1 MVTLTTGQQALADE
15 WREQN
20 PQTPAAINAF
30 YRTSQAMT
38 QDLAEWHE
46 RSEARRAW
54 TQQIVRLAQR
64 NGIRSV
70 LDIGCGRGDDLA
82 ALVHAGIDRL
92 VGVEP
97 NEAMH
102 SDAFVAINPIGSGIQ
117 NQLWSSLDD
126 VVGMFDLV
134 LLMDVLEH
142 LPDPV
147 SLLNQVFE
155 HVPIGGW
162 LVEHTPTWDIANP
175 THLKSNWGW
184 SPGHILTSH
193 GFQQMGYDQ
202 GLRIWQRKGPKSATS
217 QTALLV
223 SYRAV
228 APETVAKLS
237 LLHSLGNWQVH
248 TQTNDA
254 LITRARSIAVSH
266 WWRQYPSD
274 VFLMIDSDIVFEPA
288 DAMRITDR
296 CRNGYPI
303 IAGAYAIRDGTSIA
317 SRIRPGESVTFTAGA
332 EPVEIDYAA
341 TGFLAV
347 HRSVIDAMI
356 PTLPICHAD
365 QSYAFWPFFDTQIVT
380 LPNGNSEYLSED
392 WDFCLKARDLGFSV
406 YIDPSIRL
414 GHLGLKEYRL
424 EDVVSRANAAP
435 LDVASIS
442 FQEAPR

>member
-15 WREQN
+15 WRERN
-20 PQTPAAINAF
+20 PQTPDEIDAF
-30 YRTSQAMT
+30 YRTSRAMAH
-38 QDLAEWHE
+38 DLEEWHQRDE
-46 RSEARRAW
+46 RRQRW

-64 NGIRSV
+64 ESITSV
-70 LDIGCGRGDDLA
+70 LDVGCGRGDDLVA
-82 ALVHAGIDRL
+82 LSEAGIRDLCAIDRNEALLATVEQRIPMKSALVTGI
-92 VGVEP
+92 
-97 NEAMH
+97 
-102 SDAFVAINPIGSGIQ
+102 
-117 NQLWSSLDD
+117 SLNALAPS
-126 VVGMFDLV
+126 FRADLT
-134 LLMDVLEH
+134 LLIDVLEH
-142 LPDPV
+142 IPNPRAFLARV
-147 SLLNQVFE
+147 IQ
-155 HVPIGGW
+155 HIPIGGW
-162 LVEHTPTWDIANP
+162 LVEHTPTWDIAPP

-184 SPGHILTSH
+184 LPGHELTAA
-193 GFQQMGYDQ
+193 GFQQMDFDR
-202 GLRIWQRKGPKSATS
+202 GLRIWQRKGFKSATS

-254 LITRARSIAVSH
+254 LITRARSVAVSH

-392 WDFCLKARDLGFSV
+392 WDFCLKARELGFSI

-414 GHLGLKEYRL
+414 GHLGLKEFRL
-424 EDVVSRANAAP
+424 EDVAANAAP
-435 LDVASIS
+435 VARPTLS
-442 FQEAPR
+442 FQEAAR